1 MDVNIREYLTREDV
15 LWTEQTFSKICDKLA
30 AVRER
35 SAQKLPAEANDGV
48 HDDKLA
54 AKGHIGMTKGFWT
67 NGFWA
72 GMLWQMYHA
81 THDERYAE
89 IARFTLPILDGCL
102 LELDTHDIGFLWL
115 PTAVLDYKLTGS
127 AGARQSGLTAGKWL
141 LGRFNP
147 AGNIIRAWGSGNE
160 EMALSKMDPKMH
172 LAGVTIIDCMMN
184 LPLLYWTSEETG
196 DPRFYHA
203 AVRHADKAMKY
214 FVREDGSVIH
224 ICEFDPNTGD
234 YVQDFGGQG
243 YGKGSSWARGQGWGL
258 CGFTASFKHTG
269 KREYLDTAKKIAA
282 YVIPLIPEDGLI
294 PCDFRQ
300 PAQPWVQ
307 DDIAAGVI
315 ATALLDLAQLVPEE
329 RETYLG
335 AALKIL
341 HAIDDKSADW
351 NPATDPITLNGTAG
365 YHLPGRNK
373 NYVYADY
380 YFVEAMLKLKGLGV
394 SIW

>member
-1 MDVNIREYLTREDV
+1 MSIQEHLSKEDIQWAEQVVEKMHHKLT
-15 LWTEQTFSKICDKLA
+15 

-35 SAQKLPAEANDGV
+35 SATKLPAETNNGV
-48 HDDKLA
+48 HDDKLT
-54 AKGHIGMTKGFWT
+54 AKGNIGIAKGFWT

-81 THDERYAE
+81 TQDERYAE
-89 IARFTLPILDGCL
+89 IARFTLPILDECL

-115 PTAVLDYKLTGS
+115 PTAVLDYTITGS
-127 AGARQSGLTAGKWL
+127 AAAKQSALSAGKWL
-141 LGRFNP
+141 MGRFNP
-147 AGNIIRAWGSGNE
+147 ATDVIRAWGGGNE
-160 EMALSKMDPKMH
+160 EMALSKADPKMH

-184 LPLLYWTSEETG
+184 LPLLYWASEETG

-203 AVRHADKAMKY
+203 ADRHASKAMQH

-234 YVQDFGGQG
+234 FVQDFGGQG
-243 YGKGSSWARGQGWGL
+243 YGKGSSWSRGQGWGL

-269 KREYLDTAKKIAA
+269 KQEYLDTAKKIAA
-282 YVIPLIPEDGLI
+282 YVIPLIPENGLL

-300 PAQPWVQ
+300 PAEPWVQ
-307 DDIAAGVI
+307 DDIAAGLI
-315 ATALLDLAQLVPEE
+315 ASALLDLAELVPEE
-329 RETYLG
+329 RNTYLK

-341 HAIDDKSADW
+341 HALDEQSADW
-351 NPATDPITLNGTAG
+351 DQDTDHITLNGTAG

-380 YFVEAMLKLKGLGV
+380 YFVEAMLKLTGKNV

>member
-1 MDVNIREYLTREDV
+1 MSIREHLSKEEIQWADQVVEKMHHKLT
-15 LWTEQTFSKICDKLA
+15 

-35 SAQKLPAEANDGV
+35 SATKLPAETNDGV
-48 HDDKLA
+48 HDDKLT
-54 AKGHIGMTKGFWT
+54 AKGNIGITRGFWT

-81 THDERYAE
+81 TKDEQYAE
-89 IARFTLPILDGCL
+89 IARFTLPILDECL

-115 PTAVLDYKLTGS
+115 PTAVLDYKITGDTAAKQS
-127 AGARQSGLTAGKWL
+127 ALTASKWL
-141 LGRFNP
+141 MGRFNP
-147 AGNIIRAWGSGNE
+147 AIDVIRAWGGGNE
-160 EMALSKMDPKMH
+160 EMALSKTDPKMH

-184 LPLLYWTSEETG
+184 LPLLYWASAETG

-203 AVRHADKAMKY
+203 ADRHAAKAMKH

-234 YVQDFGGQG
+234 FVQDFGGQG
-243 YGKGSSWARGQGWGL
+243 FGKGSSWSRGQGWGL

-269 KREYLDTAKKIAA
+269 KQEYLDTAKKIAA
-282 YVIPLIPEDGLI
+282 YVIPLIPENGLL

-300 PAQPWVQ
+300 PAEPWVQ

-315 ATALLDLAQLVPEE
+315 ASALLDLAELVPEE
-329 RETYLG
+329 QETYLE

-341 HAIDDKSADW
+341 HALDEQSADW
-351 NPATDPITLNGTAG
+351 SQDTDHITLNGTAG

-380 YFVEAMLKLKGLGV
+380 YFVEAMLKLTGKNV

>member
-1 MDVNIREYLTREDV
+1 MSIQEHLSKEEIQWADQVVEKIHNKLT
-15 LWTEQTFSKICDKLA
+15 

-35 SAQKLPAEANDGV
+35 SATKLPAETNDGV
-48 HDDKLA
+48 HDDKLT
-54 AKGHIGMTKGFWT
+54 AKGNIGIAKGFWT

-81 THDERYAE
+81 TQDKRYAE
-89 IARFTLPILDGCL
+89 IARFTLPILDECL

-115 PTAVLDYKLTGS
+115 PTAVLDYTITGS
-127 AGARQSGLTAGKWL
+127 TAAKQSALTAGKWL
-141 LGRFNP
+141 MGRFNP
-147 AGNIIRAWGSGNE
+147 ATDVIRAWGGGNE
-160 EMALSKMDPKMH
+160 EMALSKTDPKMR

-184 LPLLYWTSEETG
+184 LPLLYWASKETG

-203 AVRHADKAMKY
+203 ADRHAAKAMQH

-234 YVQDFGGQG
+234 FVQDFGGQG
-243 YGKGSSWARGQGWGL
+243 FGKGSSWSRGQGWGL

-269 KREYLDTAKKIAA
+269 KQEYLDTAKKIAA
-282 YVIPLIPEDGLI
+282 YVIPLIPENGLL

-300 PAQPWVQ
+300 PAEPWVQ

-315 ATALLDLAQLVPEE
+315 ASALLDLAELVPEE
-329 RETYLG
+329 QETYLE

-341 HAIDDKSADW
+341 HALDEQSADW
-351 NPATDPITLNGTAG
+351 SQDTDHITLNGTAG

-380 YFVEAMLKLKGLGV
+380 YFVEAMLKLTGKNV

>member
-1 MDVNIREYLTREDV
+1 MSIREHLSKEEIQWADQVVEKMHHKLT
-15 LWTEQTFSKICDKLA
+15 

-35 SAQKLPAEANDGV
+35 SATKLPAETNDGV
-48 HDDKLA
+48 HDDKLT
-54 AKGHIGMTKGFWT
+54 AKGNIGIARGFWT

-81 THDERYAE
+81 TQDERYAE
-89 IARFTLPILDGCL
+89 IARFTLPILDECL

-115 PTAVLDYKLTGS
+115 PTAVLDYTITGS
-127 AGARQSGLTAGKWL
+127 TAAKQSGLTASKWL
-141 LGRFNP
+141 MGRFNP
-147 AGNIIRAWGSGNE
+147 AAEVIRAWGGGNE
-160 EMALSKMDPKMH
+160 EMALSKTDPKMR

-184 LPLLYWTSEETG
+184 LPLLYWAAAETG

-203 AVRHADKAMKY
+203 ADRHAAKAMKH

-234 YVQDFGGQG
+234 FVQDFGGQG
-243 YGKGSSWARGQGWGL
+243 YGKGSSWSRGQGWGL

-269 KREYLDTAKKIAA
+269 KQEYLDTAKKIAA
-282 YVIPLIPEDGLI
+282 YVIPLIPENGLL

-300 PAQPWVQ
+300 PAEPWVQ

-315 ATALLDLAQLVPEE
+315 ATALLDLAELVPEE
-329 RETYLG
+329 REAYLN

-341 HAIDDKSADW
+341 HALDERSADW
-351 NPATDPITLNGTAG
+351 SQDTDHITLNGTAS

-380 YFVEAMLKLKGLGV
+380 YFVEAMLKLAGKNV

>member
-1 MDVNIREYLTREDV
+1 MSIREHLSKEEIQWADQVVEKMHHKLT
-15 LWTEQTFSKICDKLA
+15 

-35 SAQKLPAEANDGV
+35 SATKLPAETNDGV
-48 HDDKLA
+48 HDDKLT
-54 AKGHIGMTKGFWT
+54 AKGNIGITRGFWT

-81 THDERYAE
+81 TKDEQYAE
-89 IARFTLPILDGCL
+89 IARFTLPILDECL

-115 PTAVLDYKLTGS
+115 PTAVLDYKITGDTAAKQS
-127 AGARQSGLTAGKWL
+127 ALTASKWL
-141 LGRFNP
+141 MGRFNP
-147 AGNIIRAWGSGNE
+147 AIDVIRAWGGGNE
-160 EMALSKMDPKMH
+160 EMALSKTDPKMH

-184 LPLLYWTSEETG
+184 LPLLYWASAETG

-203 AVRHADKAMKY
+203 ADRHAAKAMKH

-234 YVQDFGGQG
+234 FVQDFGGQG
-243 YGKGSSWARGQGWGL
+243 YGKGSSWSRGQGWGL

-269 KREYLDTAKKIAA
+269 KQEYLDTAKKIAA
-282 YVIPLIPEDGLI
+282 YVIPLVPENGLL

-300 PAQPWVQ
+300 PAEPWVQ

-315 ATALLDLAQLVPEE
+315 ASALLDLAELVPEE
-329 RETYLG
+329 QETYLE

-341 HAIDDKSADW
+341 HALDEQSADW
-351 NPATDPITLNGTAG
+351 SQDTDHITLNGTAG

-380 YFVEAMLKLKGLGV
+380 YFVEAMLKLTGKNV

>member
-1 MDVNIREYLTREDV
+1 MSIQEHLSKKDIQWAEQVVEKMHHKLT
-15 LWTEQTFSKICDKLA
+15 

-35 SAQKLPAEANDGV
+35 SATKLPAETNDGV
-48 HDDKLA
+48 HDDKLT
-54 AKGHIGMTKGFWT
+54 AKGNIGIAKGFWT

-81 THDERYAE
+81 TQDERYAE
-89 IARFTLPILDGCL
+89 IARFTLPILDECL

-115 PTAVLDYKLTGS
+115 PTAVLDYTITGNAAAKQS
-127 AGARQSGLTAGKWL
+127 ALTAGKWL
-141 LGRFNP
+141 MGRFNP
-147 AGNIIRAWGSGNE
+147 ATDVIRAWGGGNE
-160 EMALSKMDPKMH
+160 EMALSKADPKMH

-184 LPLLYWTSEETG
+184 LPLLYWASEETG

-203 AVRHADKAMKY
+203 ADRHAAKAMRH

-234 YVQDFGGQG
+234 FVQDFGGQG
-243 YGKGSSWARGQGWGL
+243 YGKGSSWSRGQGWGL
-258 CGFTASFKHTG
+258 CGFAASFKHTG
-269 KREYLDTAKKIAA
+269 KQEYLDTAKKIAA
-282 YVIPLIPEDGLI
+282 YVIPLIPENGLL

-300 PAQPWVQ
+300 PAEPWVQ
-307 DDIAAGVI
+307 DDIAAGLI
-315 ATALLDLAQLVPEE
+315 ASALLDLAELVSEE
-329 RETYLG
+329 RNTYLK

-341 HAIDDKSADW
+341 HALDEQSADW
-351 NPATDPITLNGTAG
+351 GQDTDQITLNGTAG

-380 YFVEAMLKLKGLGV
+380 YFVEAMLKLTGKNV

>member
-1 MDVNIREYLTREDV
+1 MSIREHLSREEIQWADQVVEKMHHKLT
-15 LWTEQTFSKICDKLA
+15 

-35 SAQKLPAEANDGV
+35 SATKLPAETNDGV
-48 HDDKLA
+48 HDDKLT
-54 AKGHIGMTKGFWT
+54 AKGNIGIAKGFWT

-81 THDERYAE
+81 TKDERYAE
-89 IARFTLPILDGCL
+89 IARFTLPILDECL

-115 PTAVLDYKLTGS
+115 PTAVLDYTITGS
-127 AGARQSGLTAGKWL
+127 TAAKQSGLTASKWL
-141 LGRFNP
+141 MGRFNP
-147 AGNIIRAWGSGNE
+147 AAEVIRAWGGGNE
-160 EMALSKMDPKMH
+160 EMALSKTDPKLH

-184 LPLLYWTSEETG
+184 LPLLYWASAETG

-203 AVRHADKAMKY
+203 ADRHAAKAMKH

-234 YVQDFGGQG
+234 FVQDFGGQG
-243 YGKGSSWARGQGWGL
+243 YGKGSSWSRGQGWGL

-269 KREYLDTAKKIAA
+269 KPECLDTAKKIAA
-282 YVIPLIPEDGLI
+282 YVIPLIPENGLI
-294 PCDFRQ
+294 SCDFRQ
-300 PAQPWVQ
+300 SAEPWVQ

-315 ATALLDLAQLVPEE
+315 ATALLDLAELVPEE
-329 RETYLG
+329 RETYLN

-341 HAIDDKSADW
+341 HALDEQSTDW
-351 NPATDPITLNGTAG
+351 SQDTDHITLNGTAD
-365 YHLPGRNK
+365 YHLPDRNK

-380 YFVEAMLKLKGLGV
+380 YFVEAMLKLAGKNV

>member
-1 MDVNIREYLTREDV
+1 MSIREHLSKEDIQWADQVVEKIHYKLT
-15 LWTEQTFSKICDKLA
+15 
-30 AVRER
+30 AVRDR
-35 SAQKLPAEANDGV
+35 SATKLPAETNDGV
-48 HDDKLA
+48 HDDKLT
-54 AKGHIGMTKGFWT
+54 AKGNIGIAKGFWT

-81 THDERYAE
+81 TKDERYAE
-89 IARFTLPILDGCL
+89 IARFTLPILDECL

-115 PTAVLDYKLTGS
+115 PTAVLDYKITGS
-127 AGARQSGLTAGKWL
+127 AAAKQSALTAGKWL
-141 LGRFNP
+141 MGRFNP
-147 AGNIIRAWGSGNE
+147 AVDVIRAWGGENE
-160 EMALSKMDPKMH
+160 EMVLSKADPKMH

-184 LPLLYWTSEETG
+184 LPLLYWASAETG

-203 AVRHADKAMKY
+203 ANRHAAKAMKH

-234 YVQDFGGQG
+234 FVQDFGGQG
-243 YGKGSSWARGQGWGL
+243 YGKGSSWSRGQGWGL

-269 KREYLDTAKKIAA
+269 KQEYLNTAKKIAA
-282 YVIPLIPEDGLI
+282 YVIPLIPENGLL

-300 PAQPWVQ
+300 PAEPWVQ

-315 ATALLDLAQLVPEE
+315 ATALLDLAELVPEE
-329 RETYLG
+329 RETYLK

-341 HAIDDKSADW
+341 HALDEQSTDW
-351 NPATDPITLNGTAG
+351 SQDTDHITLNGTAG

-380 YFVEAMLKLKGLGV
+380 YFVEAMLKLAGKNV

>member
-48 HDDKLA
+48 HDDKLL

-184 LPLLYWTSEETG
+184 LPLLYWASEETG

-203 AVRHADKAMKY
+203 AVRHADKAMKH

-243 YGKGSSWARGQGWGL
+243 YGKGSSWSRGQGWGL

>member
-1 MDVNIREYLTREDV
+1 MSIREHLSKEEIQWADQVVEKMHRKLT
-15 LWTEQTFSKICDKLA
+15 

-35 SAQKLPAEANDGV
+35 SATKLPAETNNGV
-48 HDDKLA
+48 HDDKLT
-54 AKGHIGMTKGFWT
+54 AKGNIGIAKGFWT

-81 THDERYAE
+81 TKDERYAE
-89 IARFTLPILDGCL
+89 IARFTLPILDECL

-115 PTAVLDYKLTGS
+115 PTAVLDYTITGS
-127 AGARQSGLTAGKWL
+127 AAAKQSALTAGKWL
-141 LGRFNP
+141 MGRFNP
-147 AGNIIRAWGSGNE
+147 AIGVIRAWGGGNE
-160 EMALSKMDPKMH
+160 EMALSKTDPKMR

-184 LPLLYWTSEETG
+184 LPLLYWASAETG

-203 AVRHADKAMKY
+203 ADRHAAKAMKH

-234 YVQDFGGQG
+234 FVQDFGGQG
-243 YGKGSSWARGQGWGL
+243 YGKGSSWSRGQGWGL

-269 KREYLDTAKKIAA
+269 KQEYLDTAKKIAA
-282 YVIPLIPEDGLI
+282 YVIPLIPENGLL

-300 PAQPWVQ
+300 PAEPWVQ

-315 ATALLDLAQLVPEE
+315 ATALLNLAELVPEE
-329 RETYLG
+329 RETYLK

-341 HAIDDKSADW
+341 HALDERSADW
-351 NPATDPITLNGTAG
+351 SQDTDHITLNGTAG

-380 YFVEAMLKLKGLGV
+380 YFVEAVLKLAGKNI

>member
-1 MDVNIREYLTREDV
+1 MSIREHLSKEEIQWADQVVEKMHHKLT
-15 LWTEQTFSKICDKLA
+15 

-35 SAQKLPAEANDGV
+35 SATKLPAETNDGV
-48 HDDKLA
+48 HDDKLT
-54 AKGHIGMTKGFWT
+54 AKGNIGITRGFWT

-81 THDERYAE
+81 TKDEQYAE
-89 IARFTLPILDGCL
+89 IARFTLPILDECL

-115 PTAVLDYKLTGS
+115 PTAVLDYKITGDTAAKQS
-127 AGARQSGLTAGKWL
+127 ALTASKWL
-141 LGRFNP
+141 MGRFNP
-147 AGNIIRAWGSGNE
+147 AIDVIRAWGGGNE
-160 EMALSKMDPKMH
+160 EMALSKTDPKMH

-184 LPLLYWTSEETG
+184 LPLLYWASAETG

-203 AVRHADKAMKY
+203 ADRHAAKAMKH

-234 YVQDFGGQG
+234 FVQDFGGQG
-243 YGKGSSWARGQGWGL
+243 FGKGSSWSRGQGWGL
-258 CGFTASFKHTG
+258 YGFTASFKHTG
-269 KREYLDTAKKIAA
+269 KQEYLDTAKKIAA
-282 YVIPLIPEDGLI
+282 YVIPLIPENGLL

-300 PAQPWVQ
+300 PAEPWVQ

-315 ATALLDLAQLVPEE
+315 ASALLDLAELVPEE
-329 RETYLG
+329 QETYLE

-341 HAIDDKSADW
+341 HALDEQSADW
-351 NPATDPITLNGTAG
+351 SQDTDHITLNGTAG

-380 YFVEAMLKLKGLGV
+380 YFVEAMLKLTGKNV